1 LATHFKIATILLSLL
16 VVAPATVF
24 AQRIDEEPTITS
36 RVDWLSRSF
45 HIDIQSPLPADAR
58 NHPAAAY
65 TAEQNVRA
73 ELPRILQEE
82 AAGIRVDSLHTLAEH
97 YGQRPRLAVDVARL
111 SGELVPTLSRH
122 TPDLRA
128 LQLSYSLQLYPHLAT
143 LFIDHERPH
152 ELPRVIPWRPSREF
166 TGLVVYARG
175 LLPVHGE
182 DRSARVRP
190 ALLPDIYSHDATHV
204 VLETDRLRPEVINA
218 RGPVAYATSATDP
231 IVEERA
237 GTRPM
242 RTVATGVFG
251 RYATD
256 PIISAGDAEVFFAE
270 PANQDIIREGRVVI
284 ILEESVLQESTLD

>member
-1 LATHFKIATILLSLL
+1 MATRFRIAAVFLTFSLL
-16 VVAPATVF
+16 APAAVF
-24 AQRIDEEPTITS
+24 GQRIDAEPTVTS

-45 HIDIQSPLPADAR
+45 HIDIRSPLPEDGR

-65 TAEQNVRA
+65 SAEQNIRA
-73 ELPRILQEE
+73 ELPRILQQE
-82 AAGIRVDSLHTLAEH
+82 AARIRVDSLHTLAEH
-97 YGQRPRLAVDVARL
+97 YGQSPRLAIDVARL
-111 SGELVPTLSRH
+111 SDDLVPTSNRH

-128 LQLSYSLQLYPHLAT
+128 LQLSYSLQLYPNLAP
-143 LFIDHERPH
+143 LFVEHERPAG
-152 ELPRVIPWRPSREF
+152 LPRVIPWRPSREF

-182 DRSARVRP
+182 DRTARVRP
-190 ALLPDIYSHDATHV
+190 ALLPDIYSHDATRV
-204 VLETDRLRPEVINA
+204 VLETDRIRPEVIST
-218 RGPVAYATSATDP
+218 RGPVAYAKSATDP

-256 PIISAGDAEVFFAE
+256 PIISAEDAEVFFAE
-270 PANQDIIREGRVVI
+270 PANQEIIRDGRVVI
-284 ILEESVLQESTLD
+284 ILEESVLEEAELD

>member
-1 LATHFKIATILLSLL
+1 MATRFRIAAVLLTFSLL
-16 VVAPATVF
+16 APAAVF
-24 AQRIDEEPTITS
+24 GQRIDAEPTVTS

-45 HIDIQSPLPADAR
+45 HIDIRSPLPEDGR

-65 TAEQNVRA
+65 SAEQNIRA
-73 ELPRILQEE
+73 ELPRILQQE
-82 AAGIRVDSLHTLAEH
+82 AAGIQVDSLHTLAEH
-97 YGQRPRLAVDVARL
+97 YGQSPRLAIDVARL
-111 SGELVPTLSRH
+111 SDDLVPTSNRH

-128 LQLSYSLQLYPHLAT
+128 LQLSYSLQLYPSLAP
-143 LFIDHERPH
+143 LFVEHERPA

-182 DRSARVRP
+182 DRTARARP
-190 ALLPDIYSHDATHV
+190 ALLPDIYSHDATRV
-204 VLETDRLRPEVINA
+204 VLETDRIRPEVIST
-218 RGPVAYATSATDP
+218 RGPVAYAKSATDP

-256 PIISAGDAEVFFAE
+256 PIISAEDAEVFFAE
-270 PANQDIIREGRVVI
+270 PANQEIIREGRVVI
-284 ILEESVLQESTLD
+284 ILEESVLEEAELD

>member
-1 LATHFKIATILLSLL
+1 MATRFRIAIILLTLSVL
-16 VVAPATVF
+16 APAAVR
-24 AQRIDEEPTITS
+24 AQRIEGEPTITS

-45 HIDIQSPLPADAR
+45 HIDIRSPLPADAR
-58 NHPAAAY
+58 NHPAAAH
-65 TAEQNVRA
+65 TAEQSIRA

-82 AAGIRVDSLHTLAEH
+82 AAGVQVDSLRTLAEH

-111 SGELVPTLSRH
+111 ADELVPTLNRH

-128 LQLSYSLQLYPHLAT
+128 LQLGYSLQLYPDLAG
-143 LFIDHERPH
+143 LFIDHERPRD
-152 ELPRVIPWRPSREF
+152 LPRVIPWRPSREF

-182 DRSARVRP
+182 DRTVRVRP
-190 ALLPDIYSHDATHV
+190 ALLPDIYSHNATRV
-204 VLETDRLRPEVINA
+204 VLEADRVRPEVIRA
-218 RGPVAYATSATDP
+218 HGPVAYATSATDP

-256 PIISAGDAEVFFAE
+256 PIISAEDAEVFFAE
-270 PANQDIIREGRVVI
+270 PANQDIVREGRVVI
-284 ILEESVLQESTLD
+284 ILEESVLEESALD

>member
-1 LATHFKIATILLSLL
+1 MATHFRIAIILLTLSVLP
-16 VVAPATVF
+16 PAAGF
-24 AQRIDEEPTITS
+24 AQRINQELTITS

-45 HIDIQSPLPADAR
+45 HIDIRSPLPADAR

-65 TAEQNVRA
+65 SAEQDIRA
-73 ELPRILQEE
+73 DLPRILQEE
-82 AAGIRVDSLHTLAEH
+82 AADIRVDSLHTLAEH

-111 SGELVPTLSRH
+111 SDELVPTLNRH

-128 LQLSYSLQLYPHLAT
+128 LELKYSLQLYPNLAG
-143 LFIDHERPH
+143 LFVEHESPG

-182 DRSARVRP
+182 DRTARVRP
-190 ALLPDIYSHDATHV
+190 ALLPDIYSHSATRV
-204 VLETDRLRPEVINA
+204 VLETDRVRPQVISA

-256 PIISAGDAEVFFAE
+256 PIISAEDAEVFFAE

-284 ILEESVLQESTLD
+284 ILEESVLEESALD